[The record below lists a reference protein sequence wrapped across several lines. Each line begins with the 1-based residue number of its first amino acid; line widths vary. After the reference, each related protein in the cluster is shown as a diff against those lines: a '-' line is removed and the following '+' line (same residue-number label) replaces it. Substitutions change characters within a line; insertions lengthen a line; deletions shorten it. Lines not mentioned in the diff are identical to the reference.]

1 MSDLRWGSS
10 HFRVT
15 ILIGDGMTNIES
27 RSFVSL
33 ITRLLK
39 IFKKYQ
45 NAYIVDATAFF
56 EKESYNIK
64 QKVIQTINQRK
75 EAEEMSEAMK
85 RSEIWRE
92 KYFGTNKRRD
102 DD

>member
-10 HFRVT
+10 HYRVT

-27 RSFVSL
+27 RSFVDL
-33 ITRLLK
+33 ITKLLK
-39 IFKKYQ
+39 IFKKYED
-45 NAYIVDATAFF
+45 AYIVDATAFF

-64 QKVIQTINQRK
+64 QKVIQTLN
-75 EAEEMSEAMK
+75 E
-85 RSEIWRE
+85 
-92 KYFGTNKRRD
+92 RRD

>member
-33 ITRLLK
+33 TTRLLK
-39 IFKKYQ
+39 IFKKYED
-45 NAYIVDATAFF
+45 AYIVDATAFF

-64 QKVIQTINQRK
+64 QKVIQTINHRK
-75 EAEEMSEAMK
+75 EMDEIREGMRA
-85 RSEIWRE
+85 SEIWHK